1 MKKKVISDDKEKL
14 HNFKRCILQ
23 NYIIQSMRKQLLDGF
38 NIRMEITEE
47 KLNKLNSITGAR

>member
-1 MKKKVISDDKEKL
+1 
-14 HNFKRCILQ
+14 
-23 NYIIQSMRKQLLDGF
+23 MRKQILDGF